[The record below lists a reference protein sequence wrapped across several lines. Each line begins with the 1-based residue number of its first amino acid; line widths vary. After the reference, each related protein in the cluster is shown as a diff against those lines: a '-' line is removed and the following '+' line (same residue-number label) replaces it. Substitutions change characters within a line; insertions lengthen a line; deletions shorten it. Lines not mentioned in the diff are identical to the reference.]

1 MDVVIGIPDLSDTRV
16 VMRTV
21 RIFLSSTFTD
31 TRLDRNAL
39 MEQVFE
45 PLTHLCQEH
54 GLAFEVVDLR
64 WGVRQESVEDHCIV
78 NICMDEI
85 KRCQD
90 ISLNVAF
97 IAILGDKYGWRPLP
111 PSIHHHEFELLA
123 SLMGQSERELL
134 STWYVRDF
142 NAVPSCY
149 QLQAISSKFPVHS
162 KKKEE
167 VSKAWQDW
175 GQVENEMWKSLSSA
189 ADKASLKE
197 EEKAKYYESVTH
209 MEVERGVLRDPEAHV
224 RCFVVDR
231 RFDEINVQ
239 HEAAADYVNLQ
250 NGEPDKRCKELM
262 EELKCHLIPS
272 CLGESSRMKFNLQW
286 HSQGITPAVHSSYIN
301 ELCTKVRDLLQS
313 QIEKVIQALGKSDP
327 LKEEIIRHTIFCR
340 ERTHA
345 FEGRADV
352 LRAIF
357 EYTKEPDTGSLCVV
371 FGESGVGK
379 TTVIAKAARELQ
391 ERHSGWVVLFRFC
404 GITPTC
410 STGRELTQSLCEQI
424 KQIYDIQ
431 DDVPQ
436 DYSELC
442 DAFPK
447 LLAHATREK
456 PLYILIDSLDQL
468 TDEDGARRFLEW
480 LPRHVP
486 PNVRLIV
493 STLPDVGGCLLRLK
507 TFGIPEDNFIQVRR
521 MSPRDGKVI
530 LDKMLRAA
538 GRTLTPQQ
546 KTVIL
551 EAFNRCSLPLYL
563 QLLFSECKAW
573 PSYKSMADI
582 DLPPDVTGMINMLY
596 EGLERYHGAALVAR
610 VLGLLAARPDGMNR
624 FDILHMLS
632 CDDQLLADVLE
643 WHQPP
648 KRRLPPL
655 LLARL
660 QHDLGP
666 FLVERGAFGVSLMA
680 LYHRQFWEVAQTRY
694 LSGDNYKYIYS
705 AIASYF
711 SGAYHVLFGG
721 SRDIPAQPIAYSHE
735 ALNLRKLDILP
746 RALIEAR
753 DYANVCRHLG
763 DLEFIQAKCMAGMGY
778 DLVAECMLA
787 VQYAK
792 NDQVAKEV
800 QQALDDI
807 LAFVRTEVHILSKH
821 PLLTYQQAAMYPET
835 SCIGRAARKMRTIM
849 DHSEPSAIPRPDGW
863 VEWIN
868 KPNVSEAFQMELSG
882 HSKGVLT
889 TCFSVDDRKIFS
901 GSEDCTIR
909 VWDSKTGALLAQ
921 LDGHAG
927 AVTCVR
933 VSPDGGVIASSSAD
947 KTIRLWNPSD
957 EFLRSLEGHE
967 DCVTSLAFSKNGK
980 RLVSVALDK
989 KLKVWDVESGNL
1001 LDTLTGHD
1009 GYPVCCAWNPVDNTM
1024 VATCGDNLELLIWD
1038 LETKSSTQLKSH
1050 GIDEAMVNFPDKKKL
1065 SGHERLRYDSL
1076 VWSVDFSPDGM
1087 LLASTGADSNVI
1099 IWDISTGERRYTFN
1113 IPNDGSSVR
1122 FISTSQGTHLAAAS
1136 GPHMT
1141 ITLIDVGA
1149 EPQIIALL
1157 GGHSDWVMDVAFS
1170 SDGAL
1175 LTSGSRD
1182 RTVRVWDCAAS
1193 EKLKKAR
1200 FHSER
1205 CWSVAYSDD
1214 GMWLA
1219 SASDDFKVCVWNMAT
1234 QQHVLV
1240 YEGHEK
1246 KRKFSCGVR
1255 ACTFSHDA
1263 SLVASG
1269 GDELKIRVWS
1279 RETGVDQHVLSC
1291 GDKLLP
1297 WCIRFSPND
1306 KRIIAVGEYSCGVLM
1321 WDLETECVL
1330 AALGGHVM
1338 FCQYTEFSPSG
1349 EFIISSSIDNT
1360 AQVWRFD
1367 THRHVTTLQHPDW
1380 ATCAVF
1386 SHDERHIATCS
1397 RDQKVRLWAVEGYA
1411 QVAAM
1416 EGHES
1421 EIRVVSFSPDD
1432 SLLAS
1437 AALDQTIR
1445 VWDLSSYTQHH
1456 VFYTASGVW
1465 ALTWHPIS
1473 DDLLAAGDAVGYL
1486 YFIRLHKRGH
1496 DAGKMLTRAY

>member
-1 MDVVIGIPDLSDTRV
+1 
-16 VMRTV
+16 MRTV

-78 NICMDEI
+78 SICMDEI

-197 EEKAKYYESVTH
+197 EEKAKYYENIYII
-209 MEVERGVLRDPEAHV
+209 LP
-224 RCFVVDR
+224 
-231 RFDEINVQ
+231 
-239 HEAAADYVNLQ
+239 Q
-250 NGEPDKRCKELM
+250 NGEPDKRCKKLM

-272 CLGESSRMKFNLQW
+272 CLGESSRMTFNLQW

-301 ELCTKVRDLLQS
+301 GKQS
-313 QIEKVIQALGKSDP
+313 LTCIGSYTPISKYVIQALGKSDP

-345 FEGRADV
+345 FEGCADV

-456 PLYILIDSLDQL
+456 PLCILIDSLDQL

-521 MSPRDGKVI
+521 MSPCDGKVI
-530 LDKMLRAA
+530 LDKMLHAA

-582 DLPPDVTGMINMLY
+582 DLPPDVSGMINMLY

-610 VLGLLAARPDGMNR
+610 VLGLLAARPDGINR
-624 FDILHMLS
+624 IDILHMLS

-680 LYHRQFWEVAQTRY
+680 LYHR
-694 LSGDNYKYIYS
+694 
-705 AIASYF
+705 
-711 SGAYHVLFGG
+711 
-721 SRDIPAQPIAYSHE
+721 
-735 ALNLRKLDILP
+735 
-746 RALIEAR
+746 
-753 DYANVCRHLG
+753 
-763 DLEFIQAKCMAGMGY
+763 
-778 DLVAECMLA
+778 
-787 VQYAK
+787 
-792 NDQVAKEV
+792 
-800 QQALDDI
+800 
-807 LAFVRTEVHILSKH
+807 
-821 PLLTYQQAAMYPET
+821 
-835 SCIGRAARKMRTIM
+835 
-849 DHSEPSAIPRPDGW
+849 
-863 VEWIN
+863 
-868 KPNVSEAFQMELSG
+868 
-882 HSKGVLT
+882 
-889 TCFSVDDRKIFS
+889 
-901 GSEDCTIR
+901 
-909 VWDSKTGALLAQ
+909 
-921 LDGHAG
+921 
-927 AVTCVR
+927 
-933 VSPDGGVIASSSAD
+933 
-947 KTIRLWNPSD
+947 
-957 EFLRSLEGHE
+957 
-967 DCVTSLAFSKNGK
+967 
-980 RLVSVALDK
+980 
-989 KLKVWDVESGNL
+989 
-1001 LDTLTGHD
+1001 
-1009 GYPVCCAWNPVDNTM
+1009 
-1024 VATCGDNLELLIWD
+1024 
-1038 LETKSSTQLKSH
+1038 
-1050 GIDEAMVNFPDKKKL
+1050 
-1065 SGHERLRYDSL
+1065 
-1076 VWSVDFSPDGM
+1076 
-1087 LLASTGADSNVI
+1087 
-1099 IWDISTGERRYTFN
+1099 
-1113 IPNDGSSVR
+1113 
-1122 FISTSQGTHLAAAS
+1122 
-1136 GPHMT
+1136 
-1141 ITLIDVGA
+1141 
-1149 EPQIIALL
+1149 
-1157 GGHSDWVMDVAFS
+1157 
-1170 SDGAL
+1170 
-1175 LTSGSRD
+1175 
-1182 RTVRVWDCAAS
+1182 
-1193 EKLKKAR
+1193 
-1200 FHSER
+1200 
-1205 CWSVAYSDD
+1205 
-1214 GMWLA
+1214 
-1219 SASDDFKVCVWNMAT
+1219 
-1234 QQHVLV
+1234 
-1240 YEGHEK
+1240 
-1246 KRKFSCGVR
+1246 
-1255 ACTFSHDA
+1255 
-1263 SLVASG
+1263 
-1269 GDELKIRVWS
+1269 
-1279 RETGVDQHVLSC
+1279 
-1291 GDKLLP
+1291 
-1297 WCIRFSPND
+1297 
-1306 KRIIAVGEYSCGVLM
+1306 
-1321 WDLETECVL
+1321 
-1330 AALGGHVM
+1330 
-1338 FCQYTEFSPSG
+1338 
-1349 EFIISSSIDNT
+1349 
-1360 AQVWRFD
+1360 
-1367 THRHVTTLQHPDW
+1367 
-1380 ATCAVF
+1380 
-1386 SHDERHIATCS
+1386 
-1397 RDQKVRLWAVEGYA
+1397 
-1411 QVAAM
+1411 
-1416 EGHES
+1416 
-1421 EIRVVSFSPDD
+1421 
-1432 SLLAS
+1432 
-1437 AALDQTIR
+1437 
-1445 VWDLSSYTQHH
+1445 
-1456 VFYTASGVW
+1456 
-1465 ALTWHPIS
+1465 
-1473 DDLLAAGDAVGYL
+1473 
-1486 YFIRLHKRGH
+1486 
-1496 DAGKMLTRAY
+1496 